1 MVMKPLREEIAGK
14 TQMALVV
21 LLFTSAALMLIA
33 CVNLANLLISRG
45 TARGGKSRCARHSS
59 TTSWRASWQSRA

>member
-1 MVMKPLREEIAGK
+1 MQESVAALSRQVTEKDFRGPHSVVMKPLREEIAGK

-33 CVNLANLLISRG
+33 CVNLANLLI
-45 TARGGKSRCARHSS
+45 
-59 TTSWRASWQSRA
+59 